1 MGLRYPCDDCG
12 SMDDIAHLKI
22 YAEVSS
28 SYVNAERERHLVS
41 LPPED
46 EDDPGL
52 LPEYEGDLCHSCLSR
67 RIVDLSNLLA
77 GFKKL
82 VIK

>member
-1 MGLRYPCDDCG
+1 MRLRCDACG
-12 SMDDIAHLKI
+12 SMDDVAHLKI

-28 SYVNAERERHLVS
+28 SYLNGERERHLVS
-41 LPPED
+41 LPPQD
-46 EDDPGL
+46 EDDPPL
-52 LPEYEGDLCHSCLSR
+52 VPEYEGDLCNSCVSR
-67 RIVDLSNLLA
+67 RIVDLSNFLE

>member
-1 MGLRYPCDDCG
+1 MGLRYPCDSCG
-12 SMDDIAHLKI
+12 SMDDVARLKI
-22 YAEVSS
+22 YAEVGS
-28 SYVNAERERHLVS
+28 SYVNAERERHPAS

-46 EDDPGL
+46 EDDPLL
-52 LPEYEGDLCHSCLSR
+52 LPEYEGDLCQSCLSR
-67 RIVDLSNLLA
+67 RIVDLSNLLG

>member
-12 SMDDIAHLKI
+12 SLDDVAHLKI

-28 SYVNAERERHLVS
+28 SYVNAERERDLVS

-46 EDDPGL
+46 DDPRL

-67 RIVDLSNLLA
+67 RIVDLSNLLG

>member
-1 MGLRYPCDDCG
+1 MALRYPCDDCG
-12 SMDDIAHLKI
+12 SMDDVAHLKI

-28 SYVNAERERHLVS
+28 SYFNAQGERRLVS
-41 LPPED
+41 LPED
-46 EDDPGL
+46 EDDPPL

-67 RIVDLSNLLA
+67 RIVDLSNFLG
-77 GFKKL
+77 GFKKP

>member
-1 MGLRYPCDDCG
+1 MGLRYPCDTCG
-12 SMDDIAHLKI
+12 SMDDVAHLKI

-28 SYVNAERERHLVS
+28 SYFNAERVRHLVS

-46 EDDPGL
+46 EDDPPL
-52 LPEYEGDLCHSCLSR
+52 LPEYEGDLCDSCLNR
-67 RIVDLSNLLA
+67 RIVDLSNFLG
-77 GFKKL
+77 GFKTL

>member
-1 MGLRYPCDDCG
+1 MGLRYPCDECG
-12 SMDDIAHLKI
+12 SINDVAHLKV

-28 SYVNAERERHLVS
+28 SHFNAEGERHLVS
-41 LPPED
+41 MPED
-46 EDDPGL
+46 EDDPPL
-52 LPEYEGDLCHSCLSR
+52 LPEYEGDLCDSCLNR
-67 RIVDLSNLLA
+67 RIVDLSNFLG

>member
-1 MGLRYPCDDCG
+1 
-12 SMDDIAHLKI
+12 MDDVAHLKI

-28 SYVNAERERHLVS
+28 SYFNAEKERHLVS

-46 EDDPGL
+46 HDDPLL
-52 LPEYEGDLCHSCLSR
+52 LPEYESDLCNSCLSR
-67 RIVDLSNLLA
+67 RIVDLSDFLR